1 MQKSLLL
8 ILLIKQ
14 QFVVTQTICQT
25 QIPTLLYSW
34 VRNTPAVKMLCPQQ
48 IASPYIFTKKITC
61 LSHGLLMICHVFS
74 VSSKTAY
81 SWVMINC
88 CFMRDFKHSYYFP

>member
-48 IASPYIFTKKITC
+48 IASPYIFTKKNNMLKSWSINDLSCFFC
-61 LSHGLLMICHVFS
+61 LL
-74 VSSKTAY
+74 
-81 SWVMINC
+81 
-88 CFMRDFKHSYYFP
+88 

>member
-14 QFVVTQTICQT
+14 QFVVTQKIGQT

-34 VRNTPAVKMLCPQQ
+34 VTNTLSVKMLCPQQ
-48 IASPYIFTKKITC
+48 TASPYIFTKT
-61 LSHGLLMICHVFS
+61 
-74 VSSKTAY
+74 
-81 SWVMINC
+81 
-88 CFMRDFKHSYYFP
+88 